1 LRKYY
6 FFWGFHGGL
15 FMTHQKTMDSDL
27 LNMVLD
33 TIDKLEKEKLSVD
46 TKLEMDRLGTFPTEL
61 IRFMLGSDIALHLI
75 FIPEEYGGLGAGA
88 TEIAIVSER
97 MAKMDLA
104 VATSFLA
111 ICLGMDPI
119 RVGSTPEQ
127 KEKYIGKIA
136 EEGLVVAYGVTEPE
150 AGSNVQSLK
159 TKAVRVLDE
168 NGQVKGYR
176 INGQK
181 QFITN
186 GGVAELYTILADAP
200 DGPSFFIVPGGAEGL
215 IPGKHEDKHGIRASD
230 TCPLSLEDLYVP
242 IEDLVGGVEG
252 QGLKQANKVF
262 GYTRLMVATFGLG
275 GGVAALEKTIKYA
288 KERVQFGT
296 TLIEKQGYTHQ
307 LLVPNA
313 VRLEAARA
321 HIEEVARRLDT
332 DEEDLQVEGSIAKY
346 FSTEAGDAMANDAI
360 QAFGGY
366 GYIREY
372 EVEKIKRDVKILTIY
387 EGTSEI
393 QRSIISMF
401 RLRSTVRS
409 KGGFYNEIA
418 DGLAELPSETGG
430 PILADAVRLMNEVIQ
445 SARKEKL
452 SKSQYVM
459 FQLAD
464 MMTWAEVAT
473 ALCRKAAA
481 VESGKSRTPAF
492 MKAAARLF
500 AREAIGKIRSN
511 GLLISQGC
519 EKNLKDVALQLN
531 ALNTERILA
540 GSLADMDI
548 IAKELAA

>member
-1 LRKYY
+1 
-6 FFWGFHGGL
+6 
-15 FMTHQKTMDSDL
+15 MTQQKAMDPEL

-75 FIPEEYGGLGAGA
+75 FVPAAYGGLGAGA

-119 RVGSTPEQ
+119 RVGATPEQ

-136 EEGLVVAYGVTEPE
+136 DEGLVVAYGVTEPE

-159 TKAVRVLDE
+159 TKAERVLDE
-168 NGQVKGYR
+168 KGQVKGYR

-186 GGVAELYTILADAP
+186 GGVAQLYTILADAP

-242 IEDLVGGVEG
+242 VEDLVGGVEG
-252 QGLKQANKVF
+252 LGLKQANEVF

-275 GGVAALEKTIKYA
+275 GGVAALERTVKYA

-307 LLVPNA
+307 LLVPH
-313 VRLEAARA
+313 VVQLEAARA

-346 FSTEAGDAMANDAI
+346 FATEAGDAMANDAI

-393 QRSIISMF
+393 QRNIIAMF

-409 KGGFYNEIA
+409 KGGFYNEMA
-418 DGLAELPSETGG
+418 DGLTQLPVETGG
-430 PILADAVRLMNEVIQ
+430 PMLADAVRLMNIVIQ

-452 SKSQYVM
+452 TKNQYVM

-481 VESGKSRTPAF
+481 GESGPAF

-500 AREAIGKIRSN
+500 AREAIGKIRAN

-519 EKNLKDVALQLN
+519 GTMLEDVASKLN
-531 ALNTERILA
+531 ALDTEQILA
-540 GSLADMDI
+540 GSLADMDLVS
-548 IAKELAA
+548 KELAV

>member
-1 LRKYY
+1 
-6 FFWGFHGGL
+6 
-15 FMTHQKTMDSDL
+15 MTQEGTMDPEL

-33 TIDKLEKEKLSVD
+33 TIDKLEKEKLPLD
-46 TKLEMDRLGTFPTEL
+46 TKLEMDRLGDFPTEL

-75 FIPEEYGGLGAGA
+75 FIPEAYGGLGAGA

-119 RVGSTPEQ
+119 RVGATPEQ

-159 TKAVRVLDE
+159 TKAERVLDE
-168 NGQVKGYR
+168 GGRIKGYR

-186 GGVAELYTILADAP
+186 GGVAQLYTILADAP
-200 DGPSFFIVPGGAEGL
+200 DGPSFFIVEGDTEGL

-230 TCPLSLEDLYVP
+230 TCPLTLEDLYVP
-242 IEDLVGGVEG
+242 VEDLVGGVEG
-252 QGLKQANKVF
+252 QGLKQANQVF

-275 GGVAALEKTIKYA
+275 GGMAALEKTIKYA

-296 TLIEKQGYTHQ
+296 TLAEKQGYTHQ

-321 HIEEVARRLDT
+321 IIEEVARRLDT

-346 FSTEAGDAMANDAI
+346 FATEAGDAMANDAI

-393 QRSIISMF
+393 QRNIIAMF

-418 DGLAELPSETGG
+418 DGLAALSSETGG
-430 PILADAVRLMNEVIQ
+430 PMLADAMRVMNEVIQ
-445 SARKEKL
+445 GARKAKL
-452 SKSQYVM
+452 TKSQYVM

-464 MMTWAEVAT
+464 MMTWAEVGS
-473 ALCRKAAA
+473 ALCSKAASY
-481 VESGKSRTPAF
+481 EGGQPGTPAF

-500 AREAIGKIRSN
+500 AREAIFKIQAN
-511 GLLISQGC
+511 GLLITRGC
-519 EKNLKDVALQLN
+519 GKAMDDAAAKLSAF
-531 ALNTERILA
+531 NTEQILA
-540 GSLADMDI
+540 GSLMDMDLVS
-548 IAKELAA
+548 AELTA